1 MILLNIPF
9 SVSGLAAVMVVLYI
23 LAALSR
29 RLGAVTKMKPYYRG
43 FYVAMACLAIAVGT
57 AVLRPL
63 AATTPSDP
71 STPLRAGLSV
81 YLFYLPLLLSGVI
94 SLVVAYRYWGWL
106 FRERVK

>member
-1 MILLNIPF
+1 VILLNIPF

-43 FYVAMACLAIAVGT
+43 FYIAMACLAIAIGT
-57 AVLRPL
+57 AVLRQPMMS
-63 AATTPSDP
+63 SD
-71 STPLRAGLSV
+71 LSV
-81 YLFYLPLLLSGVI
+81 FLFLYYLPLLLSGII

-106 FRERVK
+106 FRERMR

>member
-1 MILLNIPF
+1 MILLNIPI

-43 FYVAMACLAIAVGT
+43 FYVAIACLAIAIGA
-57 AVLRPL
+57 AVLRQPMM
-63 AATTPSDP
+63 PSD
-71 STPLRAGLSV
+71 LSI
-81 YLFYLPLLLSGVI
+81 YLFLFYLPLLLSGII

-106 FRERVK
+106 FRERIW

>member
-43 FYVAMACLAIAVGT
+43 FYVAMACLAIAIGA
-57 AVLRPL
+57 AVLRRPMI
-63 AATTPSDP
+63 PSDP
-71 STPLRAGLSV
+71 STPLRAGLSI
-81 YLFYLPLLLSGVI
+81 YLFLFYLPLLLSGI
-94 SLVVAYRYWGWL
+94 IGLVVAYRYWGWL
-106 FRERVK
+106 FRERI

>member
-43 FYVAMACLAIAVGT
+43 FYAAIAGIAFAIGV
-57 AVLRPL
+57 AILRQPIM
-63 AATTPSDP
+63 PSD
-71 STPLRAGLSV
+71 LSV
-81 YLFYLPLLLSGVI
+81 YLFLFYLPLLLSGII
-94 SLVVAYRYWGWL
+94 SLVVAFRYWGWL
-106 FRERVK
+106 FRERIK

>member
-1 MILLNIPF
+1 VILLNIPF

-43 FYVAMACLAIAVGT
+43 FYVAMACLAIAIGA
-57 AVLRPL
+57 AVLRQPMM
-63 AATTPSDP
+63 PSD
-71 STPLRAGLSV
+71 LSI
-81 YLFYLPLLLSGVI
+81 YLFLFYLPLLLSGII

-106 FRERVK
+106 FRERI

>member
-1 MILLNIPF
+1 LILLNIPL

-43 FYVAMACLAIAVGT
+43 FYVAMACLAVAIGV
-57 AVLRPL
+57 AVLWPPL
-63 AATTPSDP
+63 AAATPSD
-71 STPLRAGLSV
+71 LSV

-106 FRERVK
+106 LRERVK

>member
-1 MILLNIPF
+1 MILLNIPI

-43 FYVAMACLAIAVGT
+43 FYVAMACLAVAIGA
-57 AVLRPL
+57 AVLRQPMM
-63 AATTPSDP
+63 PSD
-71 STPLRAGLSV
+71 LSI
-81 YLFYLPLLLSGVI
+81 YLFLFYLPPLLSGII

-106 FRERVK
+106 FRERL